1 MPVHTIL
8 GANGNIAKIVS
19 EELAKSGI
27 SVRQFSRT
35 PKKVNP
41 SDELISGDLLDST
54 AVSKAVKGSE
64 VTFLLAGIQYKSAV
78 WERDWPIIMRN
89 TLDACIAHGS
99 QLVFFDNMYA
109 CDPSQ
114 VSHLTEKTPLK
125 PQSRKGKVRKQIL
138 DMLWAEVKSGKIS
151 AIVARAPDFYGPGA
165 SNSVLDELV
174 IKRMRTGKNAQ
185 WLYSGDK
192 KHSFIYIPDA
202 GKATAFLALQEDSW
216 NQTWNLPTD
225 DSYPTVKEI
234 VEMINHE
241 LATQLKLQV
250 MPAWLVSTLGL
261 FMPVMKEI
269 AELRYQ
275 LDSHYCFDSS
285 KIEKAYG
292 LKPTKMK
299 EGLRFCLKD

>member
-1 MPVHTIL
+1 MSVHTIL

-19 EELAKSGI
+19 AELGSSGI
-27 SVRQFSRT
+27 AIRQFSRT

-41 SDELISGDLLDST
+41 TDELISGDLLDAS
-54 AVSKAVKGSE
+54 AVAEAVKGSAI
-64 VTFLLAGIQYKSAV
+64 VFLLAGIQYKSAV

-89 TLDACIAHGS
+89 TLDACIVHGAK
-99 QLVFFDNMYA
+99 LVFFDNMYA
-109 CDPSQ
+109 CDPDHI
-114 VSHLTEKTPLK
+114 SHLTEETPLNPK
-125 PQSRKGKVRKQIL
+125 SRKGKARKQIL

-151 AIVARAPDFYGPGA
+151 AIVARAPDFYGPDA

-174 IKRMRTGKNAQ
+174 IKRMKAGKNAQ

-225 DSYPTVKEI
+225 DSYPSVKEI
-234 VEMINHE
+234 VEMTNQQ
-241 LATQLKLQV
+241 LGTKLKLQV
-250 MPAWLVSTLGL
+250 MPAWLVSILGL

-275 LDSHYCFDSS
+275 TDSDYCFDSS
-285 KIEKAYG
+285 KIDKAYG

-299 EGLRFCLKD
+299 EGLRECLKS

>member
-1 MPVHTIL
+1 MSVHTIL

-19 EELAKSGI
+19 AELAQSGI

-41 SDELISGDLLDST
+41 SDELVSGDLLDAT
-54 AVSKAVKGSE
+54 AVSQAVKGSE
-64 VTFLLAGIQYKSAV
+64 VVFLLAGIQYNSAI
-78 WERDWPIIMRN
+78 WERDWPVVMRN
-89 TLDACIAHGS
+89 TLDACIAHGAK
-99 QLVFFDNMYA
+99 LVFFDNMYA
-109 CDPSQ
+109 CDPDHI
-114 VSHLTEKTPLK
+114 SHLTEDTPLNPK
-125 PQSRKGKVRKQIL
+125 SRKGKVRKQIL

-151 AIVARAPDFYGPGA
+151 AIVARAPDFYGPDA

-174 IKRMRTGKNAQ
+174 IKKLKAGKNAQ

-202 GKATAFLALQEDSW
+202 GKATAFLALQKDAW

-225 DSYPTVKEI
+225 NSYPSVKEI
-234 VEMINHE
+234 AELINQQQG
-241 LATQLKLQV
+241 TKLKLQV

-275 LDSHYCFDSS
+275 SDSDYCFDSS
-285 KIEKAYG
+285 KIEQAYG
-292 LKPTKMK
+292 LKPTKIK
-299 EGLRFCLKD
+299 EGLSVSLKS

>member
-19 EELAKSGI
+19 GELTKSGI
-27 SVRQFSRT
+27 LVRQFSRT

-54 AVSKAVKGSE
+54 AVSEAVKGSE

-78 WERDWPIIMRN
+78 WERDWPTIMRN

-99 QLVFFDNMYA
+99 KLVFFDNMYA
-109 CDPSQ
+109 CDPSH
-114 VSHLTEKTPLK
+114 VSHLTEETPLK

-138 DMLWAEVKSGKIS
+138 DMVWAEVKSGEIS

-174 IKRMRTGKNAQ
+174 IKRMKTGKNAQ

-225 DSYPTVKEI
+225 DSYPSVKEI

-241 LATQLKLQV
+241 LGTQLKLQV

-285 KIEKAYG
+285 KIEKVYG
-292 LKPTKMK
+292 LKPTTMK
-299 EGLRFCLKD
+299 EGLSFCLKG